1 MDINLFNMLK
11 NIKIKCKKCDIGFEG
26 TIGELRSHFVEK
38 CPNIVDRESS
48 VPNVKTCEECDFLL
62 L

>member
-1 MDINLFNMLK
+1 MLK
-11 NIKIKCKKCDIGFEG
+11 NIKIKCEKCDIGFEG